1 MFSWDC
7 HTTRSASM
15 LFLHIVD
22 IYPLFTV
29 DLSIPWTLR
38 DHTWSVALFLTT
50 FQLTSCKE
58 VLHILWRVSSL
69 TFQANRSWIG
79 GLTLC
84 VNRIFVDCIDRSLS
98 SQPGH
103 FTIQTWNS
111 FWKPLHPFC
120 RSLSLPKVDLLT
132 VVESEEAFTQSSIEL
147 FTFPLLILTSC
158 FVISLVTSSMNSR
171 PGSTWRTFG
180 HLSGPR
186 LEIFGKALETW
197 NLLVTSTT
205 PKVGPGYALVQANKS
220 ARWLASSAKALY
232 HLQAPRLL

>member
-38 DHTWSVALFLTT
+38 DLTWSFALFLTT

-69 TFQANRSWIG
+69 IFQANRSWIG

-84 VNRIFVDCIDRSLS
+84 VNRLFVDCIDRSLS

-103 FTIQTWNS
+103 FTIQTWNI

-158 FVISLVTSSMNSR
+158 F
-171 PGSTWRTFG
+171 
-180 HLSGPR
+180 HLSRDIIHEFTPR
-186 LEIFGKALETW
+186 INLKNFWPSQWSTLRNFLKSSWDLESACDINNT
-197 NLLVTSTT
+197 
-205 PKVGPGYALVQANKS
+205 KS
-220 ARWLASSAKALY
+220 WSRDKL
-232 HLQAPRLL
+232 

>member
-38 DHTWSVALFLTT
+38 DHTWSIALFLTT

-69 TFQANRSWIG
+69 IFQANRSWIG
-79 GLTLC
+79 GSTLC
-84 VNRIFVDCIDRSLS
+84 VNRLFVDCIDRSLS

-103 FTIQTWNS
+103 FTIQTWNN

-132 VVESEEAFTQSSIEL
+132 VVESEEAFTRSSIEL

-171 PGSTWRTFG
+171 PTWRTFG
-180 HLSGPR
+180 HLSGPH
-186 LEIFGKALETW
+186 LEIFWKALETL

-205 PKVGPGYALVQANKS
+205 PKVGPGISFSTGK
-220 ARWLASSAKALY
+220 
-232 HLQAPRLL
+232 